1 MRILFFFITIIFSTF
16 SFAQEIEHSKVVEK
30 NLNEAASSFYDQQYL
45 KALNLSKK
53 ALSVSLADNDEY
65 HIALSYNLIG
75 TIYNEFS
82 QTERALNF
90 YSKALAYAN
99 KSENDKLRLWILSN
113 IGSLYYY
120 DKNKNDFKKSI
131 SYYSKSLAL
140 AEKLNDSLQITF
152 IRLNIANAYFE
163 IDELDS
169 VITYIKP
176 LDSFIKNKNNPESII
191 TYYNLLGK
199 YNNVKG
205 NNEVAEKNFIKA
217 INLAIEHNLPIQ
229 LYDCYTNLSEHYY
242 DIGNP
247 DKGKKYSKLAS
258 KYQVDFKT
266 EELLDTIEIVATQIE
281 LDEYRYHFEQIEL
294 KNELQNQKIRES
306 RIIIIGIGIIVLIL
320 LILIY
325 SLYRNITNRKKN
337 NAELY
342 IANQELI
349 KAKNLVEENAVLKSQ
364 FISTVSHELRTPLY
378 GVLGLTNIILE
389 ENENIINQENLHSL
403 RFSTRYLLALINDLL
418 EINKAEEKKI
428 ILKKFPFNL
437 SDEMLII
444 KNSLLFMADG
454 NGNKLSINMDEK
466 IPKILLGDEI
476 RLAQVMMNLI
486 SNALKFTENGLVKV
500 QAELIS
506 IQEKTCKI
514 AINVSDTGIGIKE
527 KDLQKIF
534 ENFVQIE
541 RKQGDYQGTGLGLP
555 IVKKLVTLFG
565 GNINVESVENKGT
578 KFSFTIE
585 LEYLNEMPRDNIFN
599 EENNSM
605 EKELKILIVEDNK
618 INQIVTKKIIE
629 RKNYSCTIAESGYE
643 ALELL
648 KSNAFD
654 VILMDINMP
663 VIDGYETSKLIREL
677 GIQTPIIALT
687 AFERSEVEIK
697 AKQFGISDVI
707 IKPFVPETLFE
718 MMHILLKEK
727 N

>member
-1 MRILFFFITIIFSTF
+1 
-16 SFAQEIEHSKVVEK
+16 
-30 NLNEAASSFYDQQYL
+30 
-45 KALNLSKK
+45 
-53 ALSVSLADNDEY
+53 
-65 HIALSYNLIG
+65 
-75 TIYNEFS
+75 
-82 QTERALNF
+82 
-90 YSKALAYAN
+90 
-99 KSENDKLRLWILSN
+99 
-113 IGSLYYY
+113 
-120 DKNKNDFKKSI
+120 
-131 SYYSKSLAL
+131 
-140 AEKLNDSLQITF
+140 
-152 IRLNIANAYFE
+152 
-163 IDELDS
+163 
-169 VITYIKP
+169 
-176 LDSFIKNKNNPESII
+176 
-191 TYYNLLGK
+191 
-199 YNNVKG
+199 
-205 NNEVAEKNFIKA
+205 
-217 INLAIEHNLPIQ
+217 
-229 LYDCYTNLSEHYY
+229 
-242 DIGNP
+242 
-247 DKGKKYSKLAS
+247 
-258 KYQVDFKT
+258 
-266 EELLDTIEIVATQIE
+266 
-281 LDEYRYHFEQIEL
+281 
-294 KNELQNQKIRES
+294 
-306 RIIIIGIGIIVLIL
+306 
-320 LILIY
+320 
-325 SLYRNITNRKKN
+325 
-337 NAELY
+337 
-342 IANQELI
+342 
-349 KAKNLVEENAVLKSQ
+349 
-364 FISTVSHELRTPLY
+364 
-378 GVLGLTNIILE
+378 
-389 ENENIINQENLHSL
+389 
-403 RFSTRYLLALINDLL
+403 
-418 EINKAEEKKI
+418 
-428 ILKKFPFNL
+428 
-437 SDEMLII
+437 
-444 KNSLLFMADG
+444 MADG
-454 NGNKLSINMDEK
+454 NGNKLSINMDER